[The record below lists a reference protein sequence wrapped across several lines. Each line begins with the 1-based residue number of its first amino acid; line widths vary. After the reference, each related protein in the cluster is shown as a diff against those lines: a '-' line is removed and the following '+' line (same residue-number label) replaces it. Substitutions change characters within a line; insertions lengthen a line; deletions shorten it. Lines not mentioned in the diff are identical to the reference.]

1 MAEIRKLSSELIGKI
16 AAGEVVERPASVVKE
31 LVENAFDAG
40 ATHVTVELRGGGI
53 EYLRKKSK
61 PFFKNCKS
69 FLKLPGLGGFWTRMR
84 TFWRP
89 ERQVPGCSQPMGVV

>member
-1 MAEIRKLSSELIGKI
+1 MIYCLTGKI
-16 AAGEVVERPASVVKE
+16 V
-31 LVENAFDAG
+31 
-40 ATHVTVELRGGGI
+40 
-53 EYLRKKSK
+53 KKSK

-84 TFWRP
+84 TFWRS